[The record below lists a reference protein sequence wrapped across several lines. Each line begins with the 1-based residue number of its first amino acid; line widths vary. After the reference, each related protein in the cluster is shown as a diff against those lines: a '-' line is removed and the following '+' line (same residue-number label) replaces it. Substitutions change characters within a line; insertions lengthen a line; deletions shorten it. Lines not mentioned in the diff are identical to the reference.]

1 MIEVKE
7 ETPYNNNS
15 IPESAITKLRTP
27 IKLQKD
33 LIKCS
38 EQTTTRPLVE
48 LKVSTP
54 DHNHHQHLDSTYD
67 DQDPPPLIID
77 QQNSPVKV
85 MTRIEQQ

>member
-7 ETPYNNNS
+7 EGPYNNNS

-38 EQTTTRPLVE
+38 EQTTTRPHVPASANVE

-54 DHNHHQHLDSTYD
+54 EHHLDSTYD

-77 QQNSPVKV
+77 Q
-85 MTRIEQQ
+85 